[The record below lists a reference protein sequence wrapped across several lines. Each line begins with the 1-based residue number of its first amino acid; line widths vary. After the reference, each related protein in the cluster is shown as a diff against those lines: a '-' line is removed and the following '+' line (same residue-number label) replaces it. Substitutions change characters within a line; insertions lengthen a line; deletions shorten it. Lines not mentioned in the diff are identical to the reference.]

1 MATAVVDA
9 KTSTT
14 VPRREAPAL
23 FRWTIFPIVLSGG
36 VAWAWYRMSV
46 DIGPA
51 AAILLPQFA
60 ALAMIAVL
68 EHVYPYH
75 QRWRRPEHDV
85 RVDAT
90 HSITLAIL
98 IALVTPFVLSA
109 GVLVW
114 GAFSRYVGS
123 ALWPTEWPL
132 LIQIALALIV
142 AELPGYWVH
151 RWEHEWQGLWRF
163 HATHHSAPRLY
174 WLNAGRFHPIDTLM
188 TFVPSF
194 FLLALLGCNEKILA
208 YFTLISAIHGAFQHA
223 NLQLRLGM
231 LNYFFSMAE
240 LHRWH
245 HSKTV
250 EEANHNYGQTISIW
264 DTVFGTRFLP
274 ADRSP
279 PKEIGIAD
287 LPKFPMTWWAQI
299 LSPFRWNSIVEDEQR
314 GMATDP
320 VQ

>member
-1 MATAVVDA
+1 MTTAAADVDDRTGA
-9 KTSTT
+9 
-14 VPRREAPAL
+14 PRREAPAL
-23 FRWTIFPIVLSGG
+23 FQWTIFPIVMSGG
-36 VAWAWYRMSV
+36 IVWAWFRMSA
-46 DIGPA
+46 DHTPA
-51 AAILLPQFA
+51 AAILAPQFA
-60 ALAMIAVL
+60 ALAIIAVL

-75 QRWRRPEHDV
+75 QRWRRPENDV

-98 IALVTPFVLSA
+98 VAVVTPLVLSA
-109 GVLVW
+109 GVFVW
-114 GAFSRYVGS
+114 GWFSRHVGS
-123 ALWPTEWPL
+123 AFWPLDWPL
-132 LIQIALALIV
+132 LVQIAMALIV
-142 AELPGYWVH
+142 AELPGYWIH
-151 RWEHEWQGLWRF
+151 RLEHEWPGLWRF

-174 WLNAGRFHPIDTLM
+174 WLNAGRFHPIDTLL

-194 FLLALLGCNEKILA
+194 FLLALLGCPEQILA

-223 NLQLRLGM
+223 NLQLRLGK

-250 EEANHNYGQTISIW
+250 DEANHNYGQTVSIW

-274 ADRSP
+274 EDRSP

-287 LPKFPMTWWAQI
+287 MPNFPMTWWAQI
-299 LSPFRWNSIVEDEQR
+299 LSPIRWNSIVGDK
-314 GMATDP
+314 
-320 VQ
+320 